1 MNRTL
6 KEELV
11 FSTMMTIGMATIM
24 LSYNMVLIFGFHT
37 ETIILIIK
45 QFVPIFLIAFAVE
58 QLIVS
63 HNVHKLHKIIV
74 SPTDP
79 KFKHILVMVL
89 LMVTGMCL
97 MMTLITTLINVG
109 TENHFLEHY
118 ISSVIKNYPMA
129 LLAQLAVVG
138 PLVRYLHLKI
148 FTKSKL
154 VS

>member
-6 KEELV
+6 KEELA
-11 FSTMMTIGMATIM
+11 FSTMMTIGMASIM
-24 LSYNMVLIFGFHT
+24 LSYNMVLVFGFHT
-37 ETIILIIK
+37 ETLILIIK
-45 QFVPIFLIAFAVE
+45 QFVPVFLIAFAVE

-63 HNVHKLHKIIV
+63 HNVHKLHKILV

-97 MMTLITTLINVG
+97 LMTLITTLINVG
-109 TENHFLEHY
+109 TENQFLEHY

-129 LLAQLAVVG
+129 LVAQLVVVG
-138 PLVRYLHLKI
+138 PLVRYFHLKI
-148 FTKSKL
+148 FTKSKM

>member
-1 MNRTL
+1 M
-6 KEELV
+6 
-11 FSTMMTIGMATIM
+11 
-24 LSYNMVLIFGFHT
+24 
-37 ETIILIIK
+37 
-45 QFVPIFLIAFAVE
+45 
-58 QLIVS
+58 
-63 HNVHKLHKIIV
+63 HKILV

-79 KFKHILVMVL
+79 KFKHILVMVF

-97 MMTLITTLINVG
+97 LMTLITTLINVG

-129 LLAQLAVVG
+129 LVAQLVVVG
-138 PLVRYLHLKI
+138 PLVRYFHLKI